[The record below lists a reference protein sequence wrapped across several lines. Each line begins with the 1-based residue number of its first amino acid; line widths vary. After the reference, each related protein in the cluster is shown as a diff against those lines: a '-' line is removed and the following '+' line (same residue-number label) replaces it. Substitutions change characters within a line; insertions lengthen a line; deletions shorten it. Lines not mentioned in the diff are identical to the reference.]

1 MDPGNFEISLEKGER
16 EFEREESNVTN
27 KSKWKKLR
35 GENILMKVIIK
46 WSSDEQWKLRNDIR
60 NNMSWYMK

>member
-1 MDPGNFEISLEKGER
+1 MDPGNFEISLEK
-16 EFEREESNVTN
+16 EFEREGSNATN

-46 WSSDEQWKLRNDIR
+46 WSSDEHENFETILETICRDIW
-60 NNMSWYMK
+60 NK

>member
-16 EFEREESNVTN
+16 EFEREGSNVTN
-27 KSKWKKLR
+27 KLKWKKLR